1 MIAIQNLNF
10 SNTYVQEMLGSEKE
24 GTDSIDCIRAPPRP
38 CFGKSKADIVNI
50 EVRLDLER
58 EPNFAPLIGEGQVW
72 TPMGESLGMNSSPKF
87 VGSQSSLSGGS
98 DGWFNIRKEEG
109 YKGCKCRIF

>member
-10 SNTYVQEMLGSEKE
+10 SNTFVPEMLGSEKE
-24 GTDSIDCIRAPPRP
+24 GNNSIDCIRAPPRP
-38 CFGKSKADIVNI
+38 CFGKSKADLVNI

-58 EPNFAPLIGEGQVW
+58 ESYFAPLMGEGQLW
-72 TPMGESLGMNSSPKF
+72 TARAESLGMNSSPKF

-98 DGWFNIRKEEG
+98 DGWWNIGKEEG

>member
-10 SNTYVQEMLGSEKE
+10 SNTFVPEILGSEKK
-24 GTDSIDCIRAPPRP
+24 GNKSIDCIRALPKP

-50 EVRLDLER
+50 EVRLVMER
-58 EPNFAPLIGEGQVW
+58 EPNFAPVMVEGQLW
-72 TPMGESLGMNSSPKF
+72 TARAESLGMNSSPKF

-98 DGWFNIRKEEG
+98 DGWFNIGKEEG
-109 YKGCKCRIF
+109 SRGCKCRIF